1 MRRSL
6 LSGSNVLRTSLA
18 LIVLFLLVS
27 CGKGREGK
35 SGREAQK
42 KSLRDWKEIKEEGVL
57 RAITNYSGT
66 SYFLYKGKPMGFE
79 YELLERLAD
88 YLDVR
93 LEIVLAENI
102 DSIIPMLERG
112 EGDIIAFGLT
122 ITEER
127 KKRIDF
133 TDYLYLTR
141 QVLVQRKP
149 PNWRRLK
156 RHQIDA
162 SLIQD
167 PVELINDTVALRLT
181 TSYYERLKNLQSEIG
196 GVIYIDTM
204 AGDLSA
210 EKLIQSVVDGDI
222 KYTIVDDNIAAI
234 NAAYHPILDVS
245 TPVSFSQRIAWG
257 IRPSSP
263 NLRDTLNGW
272 IAQAR
277 KDVDYRVIYNKYF
290 KNKRAFRARVK
301 SEFYS
306 LNEQRISPY
315 DDLIKENAERIGW
328 DWRLLAAQVYQES
341 QFDPEATSWAGAAGL
356 LQLMK
361 GTASDLNVENRLDPE
376 ENLRGGVDYLG
387 QIYDNFDEVPDS
399 LQRVKLAL
407 ASFNCGY
414 YHVLDAQRLAKKRGL
429 DPKTWDENVAAMIL
443 ELSFPR
449 NYNDEVVKYGY
460 VKGVEPF
467 TYVEEIMER
476 YEHYKM
482 FVE

>member
-1 MRRSL
+1 M
-6 LSGSNVLRTSLA
+6 
-18 LIVLFLLVS
+18 
-27 CGKGREGK
+27 
-35 SGREAQK
+35 Q
-42 KSLRDWKEIKEEGVL
+42 
-57 RAITNYSGT
+57 
-66 SYFLYKGKPMGFE
+66 
-79 YELLERLAD
+79 
-88 YLDVR
+88 
-93 LEIVLAENI
+93 
-102 DSIIPMLERG
+102 
-112 EGDIIAFGLT
+112 
-122 ITEER
+122 
-127 KKRIDF
+127 
-133 TDYLYLTR
+133 
-141 QVLVQRKP
+141 
-149 PNWRRLK
+149 
-156 RHQIDA
+156 
-162 SLIQD
+162 
-167 PVELINDTVALRLT
+167 
-181 TSYYERLKNLQSEIG
+181 
-196 GVIYIDTM
+196 
-204 AGDLSA
+204 GDLSA
-210 EKLIQSVVDGDI
+210 EKLIQAVVDGDI
-222 KYTIVDDNIAAI
+222 KYTVVDDNIAAI

-257 IRPSSP
+257 VRPSSP

-277 KDVDYRVIYNKYF
+277 KDADYRVIYNKYF
-290 KNKRAFRARVK
+290 KNKRAFRSRVK

-315 DDLIKENAERIGW
+315 DELIKENAERIGW
-328 DWRLLAAQVYQES
+328 DWRLLAAQIYQES

-361 GTASDLNVENRLDPE
+361 GTASDLDVENRLDPE
-376 ENLRGGVDYLG
+376 ENLRGGADYMSQL
-387 QIYDNFDEVPDS
+387 YHNFDEVKDS

-414 YHVLDAQRLAKKRGL
+414 YHVLDAQRLAEKRGL
-429 DPKTWDENVAAMIL
+429 DPKVWDENVAAMIL

>member
-1 MRRSL
+1 MERIHTFSKRRCAAVML
-6 LSGSNVLRTSLA
+6 VA
-18 LIVLFLLVS
+18 VLFLVS
-27 CGKGREGK
+27 CGTGGEKS
-35 SGREAQK
+35 SGREALSQP
-42 KSLRDWKEIKEEGVL
+42 RDWKEIKEEGVL

-122 ITEER
+122 ITEDR
-127 KKRIDF
+127 KKRIAF
-133 TDYLYLTR
+133 TDYLYLTK

-149 PNWRRLK
+149 DNWRKLK

-162 SLIQD
+162 ALIQD
-167 PVELINDTVALRLT
+167 PVELIDDTVAVRLT
-181 TSYYERLKNLQSEIG
+181 TSYYERLLNLQKEIG
-196 GVIYIDTM
+196 GIIYIDTM
-204 AGDLSA
+204 QGDLSA
-210 EKLIQSVVDGDI
+210 EKLIQSVVDGEI

-257 IRPSSP
+257 VRPSSS

-290 KNKRAFRARVK
+290 KNKRAFRSRVK

-315 DDLIKENAERIGW
+315 DELIKENAERIGW
-328 DWRLLAAQVYQES
+328 DWRLLAAQIYQES

-361 GTASDLNVENRLDPE
+361 GTASDLDVENRLDPE
-376 ENLRGGVDYLG
+376 ENLRGGADYMSQL
-387 QIYDNFDEVPDS
+387 YHNFDEVTDS
-399 LQRVKLAL
+399 IQRVKFAL

-414 YHVLDAQRLAKKRGL
+414 YHVLDAQRLAEKRDL
-429 DPKTWDENVAAMIL
+429 DPKIWDENVAAMIL

-482 FVE
+482 FVD

>member
-1 MRRSL
+1 MERIHTFSK
-6 LSGSNVLRTSLA
+6 RTCAAVMLVA
-18 LIVLFLLVS
+18 VLFLVS
-27 CGKGREGK
+27 CGTGGEKS
-35 SGREAQK
+35 SGREALSQP
-42 KSLRDWKEIKEEGVL
+42 RDWKEIKEEGVL

-122 ITEER
+122 ITEDR
-127 KKRIDF
+127 KKRIAF
-133 TDYLYLTR
+133 TDYLYLTK

-149 PNWRRLK
+149 DNWRKLK

-162 SLIQD
+162 ALIQD
-167 PVELINDTVALRLT
+167 PVELIDDTVAVRLT
-181 TSYYERLKNLQSEIG
+181 TSYYERLLNLQKEIG
-196 GVIYIDTM
+196 GIIYIDTM
-204 AGDLSA
+204 QGDLSA
-210 EKLIQSVVDGDI
+210 EKLIQSVVDGEI

-257 IRPSSP
+257 VRPSSS

-290 KNKRAFRARVK
+290 KNKRAFRSRVK

-315 DDLIKENAERIGW
+315 DELIKENAERIGW
-328 DWRLLAAQVYQES
+328 DWRLLAAQIYQES

-361 GTASDLNVENRLDPE
+361 GTASDLDVENRLDPE
-376 ENLRGGVDYLG
+376 ENLRGGADYMSQL
-387 QIYDNFDEVPDS
+387 YHNFDEVTDS
-399 LQRVKLAL
+399 IQRVKFAL

-414 YHVLDAQRLAKKRGL
+414 YHVLDAQRLAEKRDL
-429 DPKTWDENVAAMIL
+429 DPKIWDENVAAMIL

-476 YEHYKM
+476 YKHYKM
-482 FVE
+482 FVD

>member
-1 MRRSL
+1 MERIHTFSK
-6 LSGSNVLRTSLA
+6 RTCAAVMLVA
-18 LIVLFLLVS
+18 VLFLVS
-27 CGKGREGK
+27 CGTGGEKS
-35 SGREAQK
+35 SGREALSQP
-42 KSLRDWKEIKEEGVL
+42 RDWKEIKKEGVL

-122 ITEER
+122 ITEDR
-127 KKRIDF
+127 KKRIAF
-133 TDYLYLTR
+133 TDYLYLTK

-149 PNWRRLK
+149 DNWRKLK

-162 SLIQD
+162 ALIQD
-167 PVELINDTVALRLT
+167 PVELIDDTVAVRLT
-181 TSYYERLKNLQSEIG
+181 TSYYERLLNLQKEIG
-196 GVIYIDTM
+196 GIIYIDTM
-204 AGDLSA
+204 QGDLSA
-210 EKLIQSVVDGDI
+210 EKLIQSVVDGEI

-257 IRPSSP
+257 VRPSSS

-290 KNKRAFRARVK
+290 KNKRAFRSRVK

-315 DDLIKENAERIGW
+315 DELIKENAERIGW
-328 DWRLLAAQVYQES
+328 DWRLLAAQIYQES

-361 GTASDLNVENRLDPE
+361 GTASDLDVENRLDPE
-376 ENLRGGVDYLG
+376 ENLRGGADYMSQL
-387 QIYDNFDEVPDS
+387 YHNFDEVTDS
-399 LQRVKLAL
+399 IQRVKFAL

-414 YHVLDAQRLAKKRGL
+414 YHVLDAQRLAEKRDL
-429 DPKTWDENVAAMIL
+429 DPKIWDENVAAMIL

-476 YEHYKM
+476 YKHYKM
-482 FVE
+482 FVD

>member
-1 MRRSL
+1 
-6 LSGSNVLRTSLA
+6 
-18 LIVLFLLVS
+18 
-27 CGKGREGK
+27 
-35 SGREAQK
+35 
-42 KSLRDWKEIKEEGVL
+42 
-57 RAITNYSGT
+57 
-66 SYFLYKGKPMGFE
+66 MGFE

-112 EGDIIAFGLT
+112 EGDIIALGLT

-234 NAAYHPILDVS
+234 NAAYHPI
-245 TPVSFSQRIAWG
+245 
-257 IRPSSP
+257 
-263 NLRDTLNGW
+263 
-272 IAQAR
+272 
-277 KDVDYRVIYNKYF
+277 
-290 KNKRAFRARVK
+290 
-301 SEFYS
+301 
-306 LNEQRISPY
+306 
-315 DDLIKENAERIGW
+315 
-328 DWRLLAAQVYQES
+328 
-341 QFDPEATSWAGAAGL
+341 
-356 LQLMK
+356 
-361 GTASDLNVENRLDPE
+361 
-376 ENLRGGVDYLG
+376 
-387 QIYDNFDEVPDS
+387 
-399 LQRVKLAL
+399 
-407 ASFNCGY
+407 
-414 YHVLDAQRLAKKRGL
+414 
-429 DPKTWDENVAAMIL
+429 
-443 ELSFPR
+443 
-449 NYNDEVVKYGY
+449 
-460 VKGVEPF
+460 
-467 TYVEEIMER
+467 
-476 YEHYKM
+476 
-482 FVE
+482 